1 MKKLVGRTND
11 VAVLANDKK
20 VPGLTFYYVTKS
32 VIDDTANI
40 KEFIVEQ
47 LAVDEFKVTY
57 TADQIIGSG
66 KEKAIKEAL
75 EKYVGTGLKISI
87 VKVDQLDRGARGK
100 LKQFIS
106 HL

>member
-1 MKKLVGRTND
+1 
-11 VAVLANDKK
+11 
-20 VPGLTFYYVTKS
+20 

-47 LAVDEFKVTY
+47 YDPSTFKVSY
-57 TADQIIGSG
+57 TATKTIDQD
-66 KEKAIKEAL
+66 KELAIKKAL
-75 EKYVGTGLKISI
+75 EKYVGGGLNITI
-87 VKVDQLDRGARGK
+87 EMVDQLDRGARGK

>member
-1 MKKLVGRTND
+1 M
-11 VAVLANDKK
+11 
-20 VPGLTFYYVTKS
+20 
-32 VIDDTANI
+32 IDDTANI

-47 LAVDEFKVTY
+47 LAIDEFKVTY
-57 TADQIIGSG
+57 TAEQTIGID

-75 EKYVGTGLKISI
+75 EKYVGSGLKISI
-87 VKVDQLDRGARGK
+87 EKVELLDRGARGK